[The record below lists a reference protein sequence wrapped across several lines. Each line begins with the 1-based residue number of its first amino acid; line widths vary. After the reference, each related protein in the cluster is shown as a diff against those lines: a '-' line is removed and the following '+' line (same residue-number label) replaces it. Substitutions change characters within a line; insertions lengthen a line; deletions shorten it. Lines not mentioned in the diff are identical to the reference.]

1 MKRATEAKKGSKES
15 QVAWDDVE
23 EIEASI
29 SHLKDRLQTEV
40 PTSITNLRTEI
51 AKTLEEIETLDKQK
65 KACYDTLEELDAAL
79 SHAMKQK
86 APKVAENME
95 FIKEKISKYEESHQD
110 VHQDAAF
117 DEAKYNA
124 AVVKMYECQ
133 EEMRATSC
141 KFDIHILDRIDE
153 TRELLKEALEVAKK
167 SRAGT

>member
-1 MKRATEAKKGSKES
+1 VIKARALLDEAMKRATEAKKGSKES

-79 SHAMKQK
+79 SHAMK
-86 APKVAENME
+86 
-95 FIKEKISKYEESHQD
+95 
-110 VHQDAAF
+110 
-117 DEAKYNA
+117 
-124 AVVKMYECQ
+124 
-133 EEMRATSC
+133 
-141 KFDIHILDRIDE
+141 
-153 TRELLKEALEVAKK
+153 
-167 SRAGT
+167 